1 MNRKKSLFIFVLV
14 LAMIFTSVMP
24 AVFATD
30 SNTQTDTASQK
41 TDEST
46 QGASD
51 SVIIVTPTPGTEA
64 SSTPDATPEP
74 SNTPVVSTA
83 LTTPDSCENE
93 EGTGS
98 EQKND
103 VKSTPEP
110 ETTPDPEEGAEPIT
124 PKDKTII
131 AEIFYHYY
139 DDSSAE
145 GAESIDELAI
155 TSTGSI
161 YALVSN
167 GGSSISMKIN
177 QYPNQVKVRTDD
189 LHLRVLID
197 GDIDVSEEAEYDVS
211 TGVLTLP
218 ANYAGHNVSIHA
230 YCPNSEVAELTV
242 TANIDTG
249 NNNRH
254 TVSRQT
260 IRVRSDAGS
269 FSIPLTGQYTT
280 VSQNGVEYVEDS
292 RTNHSN
298 GTLTVYASPI
308 GGNIG
313 VATYIAPIQML
324 RSSISQTVDKI
335 YNNRTYDGSGPKG
348 QLDYG
353 YLGARFEAQIIF
365 SDGTRGPVNSAFCLD
380 PTQKGLKDGNYAV
393 SRWLDR
399 SNSTE
404 LSLMKCMYYLW
415 GGMAWDESILT
426 DVFGS
431 LNYEHL
437 YGYSHVI
444 TASFY
449 VGDDAYKGLKDDVI
463 SKLRNLKSTINSKPA
478 PPSGFEAFIYNEGSS
493 QAQAVIGW
501 IYTAPK
507 TGNAKV
513 QKVSANPAISNNNPC
528 YSLAGA
534 VFEVYT
540 SDGQKVGTMTTG
552 ADGTAT
558 MTDLDIGSYYLVET
572 KAPQGFAIVSGKI
585 NFTVEGDKTATI
597 RVPNMPQNDPVGI
610 VVRKVDATTGSESAQ
625 GGALLSDAQFTVK
638 YYAGNY
644 TSLSQLNGV
653 APTRTWV
660 LKTDKDGHAQL
671 DESLLV
677 SGDDFYYGLTGD
689 PVVPA
694 GTLTIQETKA
704 PTGYLVDSTVY
715 LRQVPSDTS
724 GMEDLNVYNEPVVR
738 EQVIRGGVRVAKL
751 DHETGS
757 DTPQG
762 SATLSG
768 AVFDIYNRNN
778 GAVTVNGKS
787 YAKDEVVYTMT
798 TGEDGTASTANNLLP
813 YGTYEIVER
822 TAPTGYT
829 GDGNVTQTFS
839 ITENGVIVDLTDADH
854 AIRNEVIRG
863 GVKVAKRDNETGK
876 LEPQGDATLSG
887 AVFAI
892 YNRSQHPVLV
902 DGELYENG
910 EIVHTLTTG
919 ADYTATTS
927 ANLLPYGTYEIR
939 EQTSPTGYLPEG
951 ELSRVFS
958 IREDGVI
965 VDMTG
970 ENEAIRNDVIR
981 GDLMGVKVA
990 DGSLNRLANVPFRL
1004 TLNATGESHVL
1015 MTDENGQFST
1025 ASSWNPHSQNTN
1037 RGESPLDG
1045 VWFGDMDALDD
1056 SKGAL
1061 PYGRYT
1067 LEELPCEAN
1076 EGMKLLKFTVS
1087 VYRDSV
1093 LIDLGTLTDDYIP
1106 VPEISTTAKDMET
1119 LDRTAHTS
1127 ATTVIED
1134 TVYYNELTPGT
1145 TYTVKG
1151 VLMLKSTGEPLLDAD
1166 GNLITAETEF
1176 KAMAAT
1182 GSVNMYFEF
1191 DSSLLDG
1198 ESVVV
1203 FERLYEGVVEVAAH
1217 ADIEDEG
1224 QTVTFLTPTLET
1236 TATSKDGEKEIEVNR
1251 DVILKDIVSF
1261 DNLLINQLYTIE
1273 GILMDKATGEPI
1285 LVDGQTVESQVSFIV
1300 KKPSGWV
1307 EMQYRLD
1314 ASDLYGKDVVV
1325 FATLTF
1331 AGRDVAAHADI
1342 NDEGQTIRFVK
1353 YELETTATGDEG
1365 EKLIEPEK
1373 ETTIVD
1379 IVTYTGLIPGREY
1392 TLKGELMDKATGKPI
1407 VVNDEEIC
1415 SEVTFVP
1422 QESDGAVEM
1431 RFTFDASA
1439 LQGTEVVV
1447 FEHLYRNNKEVAVHA
1462 DINDEGQ
1469 TVKFGGISL
1478 KTSATGPDG
1487 AKKIELAEK
1496 ASIIDVVSYT
1506 NLVIGREYTIHGI
1519 LMDKA
1524 TAQPI
1529 LIDGEEVRGST
1540 IFTPT
1545 ESDGTIEVL
1554 YTFDSNAVEGKTLV
1568 VYEYLE
1574 YEGETIAS
1582 HEDINDIAQ
1591 TIGVKVPPQ
1600 PGDSPATG
1608 RNAFPVWALI
1618 VSIATISG
1626 AVVLLLWNRKR
1637 IFANRHDK

>member
-1 MNRKKSLFIFVLV
+1 MKGKKRIIIFLLVFVLAV
-14 LAMIFTSVMP
+14 SSTVP

-30 SNTQTDTASQK
+30 SNVQPGNTSQP
-41 TDEST
+41 TSNDGLGGSE
-46 QGASD
+46 
-51 SVIIVTPTPGTEA
+51 SVIIVSPTPGEA
-64 SSTPDATPEP
+64 DGSPTPDATPAQSATPEP
-74 SNTPVVSTA
+74 S
-83 LTTPDSCENE
+83 PDP
-93 EGTGS
+93 GS
-98 EQKND
+98 S
-103 VKSTPEP
+103 STPEKETAETPRPTATQTP
-110 ETTPDPEEGAEPIT
+110 EPSLVPEDEPEEVSPRDSTTVAT
-124 PKDKTII
+124 VY
-131 AEIFYHYY
+131 YHYY
-139 DDSSAE
+139 DDTSAE
-145 GAESIDELAI
+145 GAQSPDDLAL
-155 TSTGSI
+155 TATGSF
-161 YALVSN
+161 YALAEKQ
-167 GGSSISMKIN
+167 GASIAMKIN
-177 QYPNQVKVRTDD
+177 HYPKQVVVRPDS
-189 LHLRVLID
+189 LHFRVLID
-197 GDIDVSEEAEYDVS
+197 GDIDATEEAEYNAS
-211 TGVLTLP
+211 TGVLALP
-218 ANYAGHNVSIHA
+218 ANYAGHEISIHA
-230 YCPNSEVAELTV
+230 YCPGSEAVDLTV
-242 TANIDTG
+242 VANIDTG

-254 TVSRQT
+254 TTSTQT
-260 IRVRSDAGS
+260 IQVRSDAGS
-269 FSIPLTGQYTT
+269 FSLPLTGQYTT

-513 QKVSANPAISNNNPC
+513 QKVSSNPAISNNNPC

-558 MTDLDIGSYYLVET
+558 MNDLDIGSYYLVET

-585 NFTVEGDKTATI
+585 NFTVEGDKTTTI
-597 RVPNMPQNDPVGI
+597 RVPNIPQNDPVGI
-610 VVRKVDATTGSESAQ
+610 VVRKVDATTGNESAQ

-638 YYAGNY
+638 YYAGSY
-644 TSLSQLNGV
+644 TSLSQLNGI

-660 LKTDKDGHAQL
+660 LKTDKDGYAGL
-671 DESLLV
+671 NKNSKV
-677 SGDDFYYGLTGD
+677 SGDEFYYNITGI
-689 PVVPA
+689 PIVPA

-738 EQVIRGGVRVAKL
+738 EQVIRGGVKVAKL

-757 DTPQG
+757 DT
-762 SATLSG
+762 
-768 AVFDIYNRNN
+768 
-778 GAVTVNGKS
+778 
-787 YAKDEVVYTMT
+787 
-798 TGEDGTASTANNLLP
+798 
-813 YGTYEIVER
+813 
-822 TAPTGYT
+822 
-829 GDGNVTQTFS
+829 
-839 ITENGVIVDLTDADH
+839 
-854 AIRNEVIRG
+854 
-863 GVKVAKRDNETGK
+863 
-876 LEPQGDATLSG
+876 PQGDATLSG

-927 ANLLPYGTYEIR
+927 ADLLPYGTYEIR

-951 ELSRVFS
+951 ELNRVFS

-1076 EGMKLLKFTVS
+1076 EGMELLKFTVS
-1087 VYRDSV
+1087 VYRNSV
-1093 LIDLGTLTDDYIP
+1093 LVDLGTLTDDYIP

-1145 TYTVKG
+1145 TYTLKG

-1166 GNLITAETEF
+1166 GNPITAETEF
-1176 KAMAAT
+1176 KALATT
-1182 GSVNMYFEF
+1182 GSVNMRFTF
-1191 DSSLLDG
+1191 DSSLLSG

-1224 QTVTFLTPTLET
+1224 QTVTFLTPALET
-1236 TATSKDGEKEIEVNR
+1236 TATDKNGEKEVEVSR
-1251 DVILKDIVSF
+1251 DVILTDIVSF
-1261 DNLLINQLYTIE
+1261 DNLLVNQLYTIE

-1285 LVDGQTVESQVSFIV
+1285 TVDGQTVESQVSFIV

-1314 ASDLYGKDVVV
+1314 ASELYGKDVVV
-1325 FATLTF
+1325 FATLNF
-1331 AGRDVAAHADI
+1331 AGREVAAHADI
-1342 NDEGQTIRFVK
+1342 NDEGQTVRFVR
-1353 YELETTATGDEG
+1353 YELETTATGEEG

-1373 ETTIVD
+1373 EVTVVD

-1392 TLKGELMDKATGKPI
+1392 TVKGELMDKSTEKPL
-1407 VVNDEEIC
+1407 VVNGEEVR
-1415 SEVTFVP
+1415 SEITFVP
-1422 QESDGAVEM
+1422 QESDGTVEM

-1447 FEHLYRNNKEVAVHA
+1447 FERLYRNGKEVAAHT
-1462 DINDEGQ
+1462 DIHDEGQ
-1469 TVKFGGISL
+1469 TVEFGGIAL
-1478 KTSATGPDG
+1478 KTSATGSDG
-1487 AKKIELAEK
+1487 AKKIGLYEK
-1496 ASIIDVVSYT
+1496 ASIVDVVSYT
-1506 NLVIGREYTIHGI
+1506 NLTVGREYTVHGI

-1524 TAQPI
+1524 TGRPI
-1529 LIDGEEVRGST
+1529 VIDGKEVRGST
-1540 IFTPT
+1540 LFTPT
-1545 ESDGTIEVL
+1545 ESDGTVEVL

-1574 YEGETIAS
+1574 YDGETIAS

-1591 TIGVKVPPQ
+1591 SVGVKVPPQ

-1608 RNAFPVWALI
+1608 RDAFPVWALV
-1618 VSIATISG
+1618 VSVAAVSG
-1626 AVVLLLWNRKR
+1626 AAVLFVLWNRKR
-1637 IFANRHDK
+1637 LLTGEDNK

>member
-1 MNRKKSLFIFVLV
+1 MKGKKRIIIFLLVFVLAV
-14 LAMIFTSVMP
+14 SSTVP

-30 SNTQTDTASQK
+30 SNVQPGNTSQP
-41 TDEST
+41 TSND
-46 QGASD
+46 GLGGSD
-51 SVIIVTPTPGTEA
+51 SVIIVSPTPGEA
-64 SSTPDATPEP
+64 DGSPTPDATPAQSATPEP
-74 SNTPVVSTA
+74 S
-83 LTTPDSCENE
+83 PDP
-93 EGTGS
+93 GS
-98 EQKND
+98 S
-103 VKSTPEP
+103 STPEKETADTPQLTATQTP
-110 ETTPDPEEGAEPIT
+110 EPSLVPEDKPEEVS
-124 PKDKTII
+124 PKDGTTV
-131 AEIFYHYY
+131 ATVYYHYY
-139 DDSSAE
+139 DDTSAE
-145 GAESIDELAI
+145 GAQSPDDLAL
-155 TSTGSI
+155 TATGSF
-161 YALVSN
+161 YALAEKQ
-167 GGSSISMKIN
+167 GAGIAMKIN
-177 QYPNQVKVRTDD
+177 HYPKQVVVRPDS
-189 LHLRVLID
+189 LHFRVLID
-197 GDIDVSEEAEYDVS
+197 GDIDATEEAEYNAS
-211 TGVLTLP
+211 TGVLALP
-218 ANYAGHNVSIHA
+218 ANYAGHEISIHA
-230 YCPNSEVAELTV
+230 YCPGSEAVDLTV
-242 TANIDTG
+242 VANIDTG

-254 TVSRQT
+254 TTSKQT
-260 IRVRSDAGS
+260 IQVRSDAES
-269 FSIPLTGQYTT
+269 FSLPLTGQYTT

-308 GGNIG
+308 GGNVGI
-313 VATYIAPIQML
+313 ATYIAPIQML

-380 PTQKGLKDGNYAV
+380 PTKKGLKDGNYAV

-513 QKVSANPAISNNNPC
+513 QKVSSNPAISNNNPC

-558 MTDLDIGSYYLVET
+558 MNDLDIGSYYLVET

-585 NFTVEGDKTATI
+585 NFTVEGDKTTTI

-610 VVRKVDATTGSESAQ
+610 VVRKVDATTGNEFAQ

-638 YYAGNY
+638 YYAGSY

-653 APTRTWV
+653 APTRTWI
-660 LKTDKDGHAQL
+660 LKTNERGRADLTKD
-671 DESLLV
+671 SFV
-677 SGDDFYYGLTGD
+677 SGDDFYYNLTNI

-704 PTGYLVDSTVY
+704 PTGYLADTTVY

-724 GMEDLNVYNEPVVR
+724 GMEDINVYNEPVVR
-738 EQVIRGGVRVAKL
+738 EQ
-751 DHETGS
+751 
-757 DTPQG
+757 
-762 SATLSG
+762 
-768 AVFDIYNRNN
+768 
-778 GAVTVNGKS
+778 
-787 YAKDEVVYTMT
+787 
-798 TGEDGTASTANNLLP
+798 
-813 YGTYEIVER
+813 
-822 TAPTGYT
+822 
-829 GDGNVTQTFS
+829 
-839 ITENGVIVDLTDADH
+839 
-854 AIRNEVIRG
+854 VIRG

-927 ANLLPYGTYEIR
+927 ADLLPYGTYEIR

-951 ELSRVFS
+951 ELNRVFS

-1076 EGMKLLKFTVS
+1076 EGMELLKFTVS
-1087 VYRDSV
+1087 VYRNSV
-1093 LIDLGTLTDDYIP
+1093 LVDLGTLTDDYIP

-1145 TYTVKG
+1145 TYTLKG

-1166 GNLITAETEF
+1166 GNPITAETEF
-1176 KAMAAT
+1176 KALATT
-1182 GSVNMYFEF
+1182 GSVNMRFTF
-1191 DSSLLDG
+1191 DSSLLSG

-1236 TATSKDGEKEIEVNR
+1236 TATDKNGEKEVEVSR
-1251 DVILKDIVSF
+1251 DVILTDIVSF
-1261 DNLLINQLYTIE
+1261 DNLLVNQLYTIE

-1285 LVDGQTVESQVSFIV
+1285 TVDGQTVESQVSFIV

-1314 ASDLYGKDVVV
+1314 ASELYGKDVVV
-1325 FATLTF
+1325 FATLNF
-1331 AGRDVAAHADI
+1331 AGREVAAHADI
-1342 NDEGQTIRFVK
+1342 NDEGQTVRFVR
-1353 YELETTATGDEG
+1353 YELETTATGEEG

-1373 ETTIVD
+1373 EVTVVD

-1392 TLKGELMDKATGKPI
+1392 TVKGELMDKSTEKPL
-1407 VVNDEEIC
+1407 VVNGEEVR
-1415 SEVTFVP
+1415 SEITFVP
-1422 QESDGAVEM
+1422 QESDGTVEM

-1447 FEHLYRNNKEVAVHA
+1447 FERLYRNGKEVAAHA
-1462 DINDEGQ
+1462 DIHDEGQ
-1469 TVKFGGISL
+1469 TVEFGGIAL
-1478 KTSATGPDG
+1478 KTSATGSDG
-1487 AKKIELAEK
+1487 AKKIGLSEK
-1496 ASIIDVVSYT
+1496 ASIVDVVSYT
-1506 NLVIGREYTIHGI
+1506 NLTVGREYTVHGI

-1524 TAQPI
+1524 TGRPI
-1529 LIDGEEVRGST
+1529 VIDGKEVRGST
-1540 IFTPT
+1540 LFTPT
-1545 ESDGTIEVL
+1545 ESDGTVEVL

-1574 YEGETIAS
+1574 YDGETIAS

-1591 TIGVKVPPQ
+1591 SVGVKVPPQ

-1608 RNAFPVWALI
+1608 RDAFPVWALV
-1618 VSIATISG
+1618 VSVAAVSG
-1626 AVVLLLWNRKR
+1626 AAVLFVLWNRKR
-1637 IFANRHDK
+1637 LLTGEDNK

>member
-1 MNRKKSLFIFVLV
+1 MKGKKRIIIFLLVFVLAV
-14 LAMIFTSVMP
+14 SSTVP

-30 SNTQTDTASQK
+30 SNVRPGNTSQP
-41 TDEST
+41 TSNDGLGGSE
-46 QGASD
+46 
-51 SVIIVTPTPGTEA
+51 SVIIVSPTPGEA
-64 SSTPDATPEP
+64 DGSPTPDATPVQSATPEP
-74 SNTPVVSTA
+74 S
-83 LTTPDSCENE
+83 PDP
-93 EGTGS
+93 GS
-98 EQKND
+98 S
-103 VKSTPEP
+103 STPEK
-110 ETTPDPEEGAEPIT
+110 ETTETPRPTATQTPEPSLVPEDEPEEVSPRDGTTVAT
-124 PKDKTII
+124 VY
-131 AEIFYHYY
+131 YHYY
-139 DDSSAE
+139 DDTSAE
-145 GAESIDELAI
+145 GAQSPDDLAL
-155 TSTGSI
+155 TATGSF
-161 YALVSN
+161 YALAEKQ
-167 GGSSISMKIN
+167 GAGIAMKIN
-177 QYPNQVKVRTDD
+177 HYPKQVVVRPDS
-189 LHLRVLID
+189 LHFRVLID
-197 GDIDVSEEAEYDVS
+197 GDIDATEEAEYNAS
-211 TGVLTLP
+211 TGVLALP
-218 ANYAGHNVSIHA
+218 ANYAGHEISIHA
-230 YCPNSEVAELTV
+230 YCPGSEAVDLTV
-242 TANIDTG
+242 VANIDTG

-254 TVSRQT
+254 TTSTQT
-260 IRVRSDAGS
+260 IQVRSDAGS
-269 FSIPLTGQYTT
+269 FSLPLTGQYTT

-513 QKVSANPAISNNNPC
+513 QKVSSNPAISNNNPC

-558 MTDLDIGSYYLVET
+558 MNDLDIGSYYLVET

-585 NFTVEGDKTATI
+585 NFTVEGDKTTTI

-610 VVRKVDATTGSESAQ
+610 VVRKVDATTGNESAQ

-638 YYAGNY
+638 YYAGSY

-653 APTRTWV
+653 APTRTWI
-660 LKTDKDGHAQL
+660 LKTNERGRADLTKD
-671 DESLLV
+671 SFV
-677 SGDDFYYGLTGD
+677 SGDDFYYNLTNI

-704 PTGYLVDSTVY
+704 PTGYLADTTVY

-724 GMEDLNVYNEPVVR
+724 GMEDINVYNEPVVR
-738 EQVIRGGVRVAKL
+738 EQVIRGGVKVAKL

-762 SATLSG
+762 NATLSG
-768 AVFDIYNRNN
+768 AVFDIYNRND
-778 GAVTVNGKS
+778 GAVTVGGKS
-787 YAKDEVVYTMT
+787 YAKDTVVCTLT
-798 TGEDGTASTANNLLP
+798 TGEDGTAATANNLLP
-813 YGTYEIVER
+813 YGDYEIVER
-822 TAPTGYT
+822 TPPTGYT
-829 GDGNVTQTFS
+829 GDGVVNRTFS
-839 ITENGVIVDLTDADH
+839 IEENGVIVDLTDADH
-854 AIRNEVIRG
+854 TIRNEVIRG

-927 ANLLPYGTYEIR
+927 ADLLPYGTYEIR

-951 ELSRVFS
+951 ELNRVFS

-1076 EGMKLLKFTVS
+1076 EGMELLKFTVS
-1087 VYRDSV
+1087 VYRNNV
-1093 LIDLGTLTDDYIP
+1093 LVDLGTLTDDYIP

-1145 TYTVKG
+1145 TYTLKG

-1166 GNLITAETEF
+1166 GNPITAETEF
-1176 KAMAAT
+1176 KALATT
-1182 GSVNMYFEF
+1182 GSVNMRFTF
-1191 DSSLLDG
+1191 DSSLLSG

-1224 QTVTFLTPTLET
+1224 QTVTFLTPALET
-1236 TATSKDGEKEIEVNR
+1236 TATDKNGEKEVEVSR
-1251 DVILKDIVSF
+1251 DVILTDIVSF
-1261 DNLLINQLYTIE
+1261 DNLLVNQLYTIE

-1285 LVDGQTVESQVSFIV
+1285 TVDGQTVESQVSFIV

-1314 ASDLYGKDVVV
+1314 ASELYGKDVVV
-1325 FATLTF
+1325 FATLNF
-1331 AGRDVAAHADI
+1331 AGREVAAHADI
-1342 NDEGQTIRFVK
+1342 NDEGQTVRFVR
-1353 YELETTATGDEG
+1353 YELETTATGEEG

-1373 ETTIVD
+1373 EVTVVD

-1392 TLKGELMDKATGKPI
+1392 TVKGELMDKSTEKPL
-1407 VVNDEEIC
+1407 VVNGEEVR
-1415 SEVTFVP
+1415 SEITFVP
-1422 QESDGAVEM
+1422 QESDGTVEM

-1447 FEHLYRNNKEVAVHA
+1447 FERLYRNGKEVAAHA
-1462 DINDEGQ
+1462 DIHDEGQ
-1469 TVKFGGISL
+1469 TVEFGGIAL
-1478 KTSATGPDG
+1478 KTSATGSDG
-1487 AKKIELAEK
+1487 AKKIGLSEK
-1496 ASIIDVVSYT
+1496 ASIVDVVSYT
-1506 NLVIGREYTIHGI
+1506 NLTVGREYTVHGI

-1524 TAQPI
+1524 TGRPI
-1529 LIDGEEVRGST
+1529 VIDGKEVRGST
-1540 IFTPT
+1540 LFTPT
-1545 ESDGTIEVL
+1545 ESDGTVEVL

-1574 YEGETIAS
+1574 YDGETIAS

-1591 TIGVKVPPQ
+1591 SVGVKVPPQ

-1608 RNAFPVWALI
+1608 RDAFPVWALV
-1618 VSIATISG
+1618 VSVAAVSG
-1626 AVVLLLWNRKR
+1626 AAVLFVLWNRKR
-1637 IFANRHDK
+1637 LLTGGDNK

>member
-1 MNRKKSLFIFVLV
+1 MKGKKRIIIFLLVFVLAV
-14 LAMIFTSVMP
+14 SSTVP

-30 SNTQTDTASQK
+30 SNVQPGNTSQP
-41 TDEST
+41 TSND
-46 QGASD
+46 GLGGSD
-51 SVIIVTPTPGTEA
+51 SVIIVSPTPGEA
-64 SSTPDATPEP
+64 DGSPTPDVTPAQSAIPEPSPDPGSSSTPEKETADTPQPTATQTPEP
-74 SNTPVVSTA
+74 SLVPE
-83 LTTPDSCENE
+83 D
-93 EGTGS
+93 
-98 EQKND
+98 
-103 VKSTPEP
+103 EP
-110 ETTPDPEEGAEPIT
+110 EEVSPRDGTTVAT
-124 PKDKTII
+124 VY
-131 AEIFYHYY
+131 YHYY
-139 DDSSAE
+139 DDTSAE
-145 GAESIDELAI
+145 GAQSPDDLAL
-155 TSTGSI
+155 TATGSF
-161 YALVSN
+161 YALAEKQ
-167 GGSSISMKIN
+167 GAGIAMKIN
-177 QYPNQVKVRTDD
+177 HYPKQVVVRPDS
-189 LHLRVLID
+189 LHFRVLID
-197 GDIDVSEEAEYDVS
+197 GDIDVTEEASYDAAS
-211 TGVLTLP
+211 GVLTLP
-218 ANYAGHNVSIHA
+218 ANYAGHKIAVHA
-230 YCPNSEVAELTV
+230 YCPTTEAVELKLKASINT
-242 TANIDTG
+242 TAN
-249 NNNRH
+249 NRNVQKSQSI
-254 TVSRQT
+254 T
-260 IRVRSDAGS
+260 VRSDASS
-269 FSIPLTGQYTT
+269 FSLSLAGLYTT
-280 VSQNGVEYVEDS
+280 VSQNGVELVEES
-292 RTNHSN
+292 RVKHSGSN
-298 GTLTVYASPI
+298 LTINASPI
-308 GGNIG
+308 GGDIG
-313 VATYIAPIQML
+313 VATYIAGGARMAVTSVVNKRIF
-324 RSSISQTVDKI
+324 
-335 YNNRTYDGSGPKG
+335 DGSGSHG
-348 QLDYG
+348 QIDYG
-353 YLGARFEAQIIF
+353 YLTSRYTTQVVYE
-365 SDGTRGPVNSAFCLD
+365 DGTAGDVNTAFCLD
-380 PTQKGLKDGNYAV
+380 PTIKGLRSGTY
-393 SRWLDR
+393 SFGRWLDR
-399 SNSTE
+399 NNAQD
-404 LSLMKCMYYLW
+404 LSLLKSAYYLY
-415 GGMAWDESILT
+415 GGPGWNESILT
-426 DVFGS
+426 NVFGP
-431 LNYEHL
+431 LDYEHL
-437 YGYSHVI
+437 YGYSHVV
-444 TASFY
+444 ASYFY
-449 VGDDAYKGLKDDVI
+449 IGEDAYKRLKDDVI
-463 SKLRNLKSTINSKPA
+463 EKLRTVINNVNAKPT
-478 PPSGFEAFIYNEGSS
+478 PPASFEGYVFNEGSS
-493 QAQAVIGW
+493 QAQALMGW
-501 IYTAPK
+501 VYSPV
-507 TGNAKV
+507 GNAKV
-513 QKVSANPAISNNNPC
+513 QKVSANPNISNGNPC

-558 MTDLDIGSYYLVET
+558 MTDLAVGSYYLLET
-572 KAPQGFAIVSGKI
+572 KAPKGFAIMAGKI
-585 NFTVEGDKTATI
+585 NFTVQAGKTTQIQVADL
-597 RVPNMPQNDPVGI
+597 PQNDPVGI

-625 GGALLSDAQFTVK
+625 GGAALSDAQFTVK
-638 YYAGNY
+638 YYTGNY
-644 TSLSQLNGV
+644 ASLSQLSGV
-653 APTRTWV
+653 TPTKTWV
-660 LKTDKDGHAQL
+660 LKTNEKGRAALTKDYF
-671 DESLLV
+671 V
-677 SGDDFYYGLTGD
+677 SGDDFYYNLTGD
-689 PVVPA
+689 PIVPA

-704 PTGYLVDSTVY
+704 PTGYLADSTVY

-738 EQVIRGGVRVAKL
+738 EQVIRGGVKVAKL

-762 SATLSG
+762 NATLSG
-768 AVFDIYNRNN
+768 AVFDIYNRND
-778 GAVTVNGKS
+778 GAVTVGGKS
-787 YAKDEVVYTMT
+787 YAKDTVVCTLT
-798 TGEDGTASTANNLLP
+798 TGEDGTAATANNLLP
-813 YGTYEIVER
+813 YGDYEIVER
-822 TAPTGYT
+822 TPPTGYT
-829 GDGNVTQTFS
+829 GDGVVNRTFS
-839 ITENGVIVDLTDADH
+839 IKENGVIVDLTDADH

-927 ANLLPYGTYEIR
+927 ADLLPYGTYEIR

-1076 EGMKLLKFTVS
+1076 EGMELLKFTVS
-1087 VYRDSV
+1087 VYRNNV
-1093 LIDLGTLTDDYIP
+1093 LVDLGTLTDDYIP

-1145 TYTVKG
+1145 TYTLKG

-1166 GNLITAETEF
+1166 GNPITAETEF
-1176 KAMAAT
+1176 KALATT
-1182 GSVNMYFEF
+1182 GSVNMRFTF
-1191 DSSLLDG
+1191 DSSLLSG

-1224 QTVTFLTPTLET
+1224 QTVTFLTPALET
-1236 TATSKDGEKEIEVNR
+1236 TATDKNGEKEVEVSR
-1251 DVILKDIVSF
+1251 DVILTDIVSF
-1261 DNLLINQLYTIE
+1261 DNLLVNQLYTIE

-1285 LVDGQTVESQVSFIV
+1285 TVDGQTVESQVSFIV

-1314 ASDLYGKDVVV
+1314 ASELYGKDVVV
-1325 FATLTF
+1325 FATLNF
-1331 AGRDVAAHADI
+1331 AGREVAAHADI
-1342 NDEGQTIRFVK
+1342 NDEGQTVRFVR
-1353 YELETTATGDEG
+1353 YELETTATGEEG

-1373 ETTIVD
+1373 EVTVVD

-1392 TLKGELMDKATGKPI
+1392 TVKGELMDKSTEKPL
-1407 VVNDEEIC
+1407 VVNGEEVR
-1415 SEVTFVP
+1415 SEITFVP
-1422 QESDGAVEM
+1422 QESDGTVEM

-1447 FEHLYRNNKEVAVHA
+1447 FERLYRNGKEVAAHT
-1462 DINDEGQ
+1462 DIHDEGQ
-1469 TVKFGGISL
+1469 TVEFGGIAL
-1478 KTSATGPDG
+1478 KTSATGSDG
-1487 AKKIELAEK
+1487 AKKIGLSEK
-1496 ASIIDVVSYT
+1496 ASIVDVVSYT
-1506 NLVIGREYTIHGI
+1506 NLTVGREYTVHGI

-1524 TAQPI
+1524 TGRPI
-1529 LIDGEEVRGST
+1529 VIDGKEVRGST
-1540 IFTPT
+1540 LFTPT
-1545 ESDGTIEVL
+1545 ESDGTVEVL

-1574 YEGETIAS
+1574 YDGDTIAS

-1591 TIGVKVPPQ
+1591 SVGVKVPPQ

-1608 RNAFPVWALI
+1608 RDAFPVWALV
-1618 VSIATISG
+1618 VSVAAVSG
-1626 AVVLLLWNRKR
+1626 AAILFVLWNRKR
-1637 IFANRHDK
+1637 LLTGEDNK

>member
-1 MNRKKSLFIFVLV
+1 MV
-14 LAMIFTSVMP
+14 FTSILP

-30 SNTQTDTASQK
+30 NGLQTGGTSQSAN
-41 TDEST
+41 E
-46 QGASD
+46 GANEASD
-51 SVIIVTPTPGTEA
+51 SVIIMTPTPQPSEENSENLVTPT
-64 SSTPDATPEP
+64 
-74 SNTPVVSTA
+74 
-83 LTTPDSCENE
+83 
-93 EGTGS
+93 
-98 EQKND
+98 
-103 VKSTPEP
+103 STPEP
-110 ETTPDPEEGAEPIT
+110 TPSGNVGNANNDQNQTPEQESKTPQPPTPVPDPKPSSNEDEEPISVT
-124 PKDKTII
+124 PTDKTII
-131 AEIFYHYY
+131 ATVYYHYY
-139 DDSSAE
+139 SDASA
-145 GAESIDELAI
+145 AEANGIDELQL
-155 TSTGSI
+155 TSTGSF
-161 YALVSN
+161 YALVERKEAR
-167 GGSSISMKIN
+167 IEMKIN
-177 QYPNQVKVRTDD
+177 QYPSQVTVRTDN
-189 LHLRVLID
+189 LHLRVLVD
-197 GDIDVSEEAEYDVS
+197 GNIDVTEEASYNAL
-211 TGVLTLP
+211 TGVLVLP
-218 ANYAGHNVSIHA
+218 ANYAGHNIDVHA
-230 YCPNSEVAELTV
+230 YCPASEIVQLTV
-242 TANIDTG
+242 KAAIDTSVNG
-249 NNNRH
+249 NHRE
-254 TVSRQT
+254 TTQEIS
-260 IRVRSDAGS
+260 VRSNENA
-269 FSIPLTGQYTT
+269 FSLPLAGQYTT
-280 VSQNGVEYVEDS
+280 VSQNGVEYIEKS
-292 RTNHSN
+292 RTNHSD

-313 VATYIAPIQML
+313 VATYVEQMRML
-324 RSSISQTVDKI
+324 RSSISQSVDRI

-380 PTQKGLKDGNYAV
+380 PTTKGLADGNYAV

-463 SKLRNLKSTINSKPA
+463 SKLRNLKSTISSKPA

-501 IYTAPK
+501 IYTPPK

-558 MTDLDIGSYYLVET
+558 MNDLDIGSYYLVET
-572 KAPQGFAIVSGKI
+572 KAPQGFAIASGKI
-585 NFTVEGDKTATI
+585 NFTVEGDKTTTI
-597 RVPNMPQNDPVGI
+597 RVPNNPQNDPIGI
-610 VVRKVDATTGSESAQ
+610 VVRKVDANTGGESSQ
-625 GGALLSDAQFTVK
+625 GGAALSDAQFTVK

-644 TSLSQLNGV
+644 SSLSQLNGV
-653 APTRTWV
+653 TPTRTWI
-660 LKTDKDGHAQL
+660 LKTSENGYAY
-671 DESLLV
+671 LLKENYV
-677 SGDDFYYGLTGD
+677 SGDDFYYNLTGD
-689 PVVPA
+689 PIVPA

-738 EQVIRGGVRVAKL
+738 EQVIRGGVKIIKL
-751 DHETGS
+751 DHETGEN
-757 DTPQG
+757 TPQG

-798 TGEDGTASTANNLLP
+798 TGEDGIASTANNLLP

-829 GDGNVTQTFS
+829 GDGIVARTFS
-839 ITENGVIVDLTDADH
+839 ITANGVMVDLTDADH

-876 LEPQGDATLSG
+876 LEPQGDATLEG

-892 YNRSQHPVLV
+892 YNRSQHSVLV
-902 DGELYENG
+902 NDRLYDNG
-910 EIVHTLTTG
+910 EIVYTLKTG
-919 ADYTATTS
+919 ADYTASTS
-927 ANLLPYGTYEIR
+927 ADLLPYGIYEIV
-939 EQTSPTGYLPEG
+939 EQTSPTGYLSNG
-951 ELSRVFS
+951 VLRRTFS
-958 IREDGVI
+958 IHEDGVI

-970 ENEAIRNDVIR
+970 EDSAIRNDVIR

-1025 ASSWNPHSQNTN
+1025 ASSWNPHSRNTN
-1037 RGESPLDG
+1037 RGETPLDG
-1045 VWFGDMDALDD
+1045 VWFGDISALNDD
-1056 SKGAL
+1056 RGAL

-1067 LEELPCEAN
+1067 VEELPCEAN

-1087 VYRDSV
+1087 VYRDNV
-1093 LIDLGTLTDDYIP
+1093 LVDLGTLTDDYIP
-1106 VPEISTTAKDMET
+1106 VPEIATTAKDMET
-1119 LDRTAHTS
+1119 LDHTAHTS
-1127 ATTVIED
+1127 GNTVIED

-1166 GNLITAETEF
+1166 GNPITAETEF

-1224 QTVTFLTPTLET
+1224 QTVTFLTPALET
-1236 TATSKDGEKEIEVNR
+1236 TATGQNGEKELEAGR
-1251 DVILKDIVSF
+1251 DVILTDTVSF
-1261 DNLLINQLYTIE
+1261 DNLLLNQLYTIE
-1273 GILMDKATGEPI
+1273 GTLMDKATGEPI
-1285 LVDGQTVESQVSFIV
+1285 MVDGQKVQSNVSFIV
-1300 KKPSGWV
+1300 KQPSGWV
-1307 EMQYRLD
+1307 KMQYRFD
-1314 ASDLYGKDVVV
+1314 ASELYGKDVVV
-1325 FATLTF
+1325 FATLSF
-1331 AGRDVAAHADI
+1331 AGREVAAHADI
-1342 NDEGQTIRFVK
+1342 NDEGQTVKFVK
-1353 YELETTATGDEG
+1353 YELKTTASGAEG
-1365 EKLIEPEK
+1365 EKILEPDK
-1373 ETTIVD
+1373 EVTIVD
-1379 IVTYTGLIPGREY
+1379 IVTYTGLIPGHEY
-1392 TLKGELMDKATGKPI
+1392 TMKGELMDKATEKPLT
-1407 VVNDEEIC
+1407 VNGETIRSEI
-1415 SEVTFVP
+1415 TFVP
-1422 QESDGAVEM
+1422 QQSDGVLEM
-1431 RFTFDASA
+1431 KYTFDASA
-1439 LQGTEVVV
+1439 LQGMEVVV
-1447 FEHLYRNNKEVAVHA
+1447 FERLYRNNKEVAAHA
-1462 DINDEGQ
+1462 DINDESQ
-1469 TVKFGGISL
+1469 TVEFGGIAL
-1478 KTSATGPDG
+1478 KTSATGADG
-1487 AKKIELAEK
+1487 AKKIGLSEK

-1506 NLVIGREYTIHGI
+1506 NLVVGREYTVHGI

-1529 LIDGEEVRGST
+1529 LVNGKEVRGST
-1540 IFTPT
+1540 VFTPT

-1618 VSIATISG
+1618 VSIVAISAAT
-1626 AVVLLLWNRKR
+1626 VLLAVWGRKR
-1637 IFANRHDK
+1637 AFTDEGEK